1 MNRWSVF
8 FLSASNSSL
17 HICSIEMN
25 ADQQL
30 PNESQPRG
38 LTSDFMQLFLSI
50 SALNGGDSIGHTCN

>member
-1 MNRWSVF
+1 
-8 FLSASNSSL
+8 
-17 HICSIEMN
+17 MN